1 LSHHR
6 KSPAKCSPQIL
17 FGWPKQFWEIIK
29 NINPGFDHLR
39 RDFDFIL
46 GRAGLSCFFELM
58 YMRRAMMSFLGLALP
73 LSAPAQKRPDRSN
86 VALDMA
92 TIGEQHRFHTERDKG
107 DPGRSVA
114 RHPERREP
122 NRITTAKRTKGLLAL
137 YSTSNHPDC
146 LPLIDGS

>member
-46 GRAGLSCFFELM
+46 GRAGLSCFFDLM
-58 YMRRAMMSFLGLALP
+58 YMRRARSLWPG
-73 LSAPAQKRPDRSN
+73 APAQKRPDRSN

-107 DPGRSVA
+107 RVA
-114 RHPERREP
+114 LQRRKASGEEGTEQD
-122 NRITTAKRTKGLLAL
+122 N
-137 YSTSNHPDC
+137 
-146 LPLIDGS
+146 DGKAHQGSAGAVQHIQPPRLFTPY